1 MANQNKNLINKQ
13 DKIKIIKDEVEAVR
27 KLADVY
33 IGALSNDGFLNMV
46 REIVQ
51 NSLDEIIKGNTLDL
65 NIHVS
70 YDERTHIVMVEDFGQ
85 GIDHSVFVQVFS
97 VLHSSSNYDKVE
109 GSGRFSS
116 GKNGMGGTITNFLS
130 KFFIAESYRMDGT
143 AMAAEWH
150 EGKLYSEKKIKCP
163 KDRHGLKVTF
173 APSDMMGE
181 ITVTHAEVGRLLW
194 LLCNMSKI
202 GTTIHYNAID
212 IHGKVYK
219 NKIVNTRGM
228 SELFDSICA
237 KQLNIPI
244 SFMETNGT
252 MKLECMVSFDLDNI
266 NPDPIIMSFANTCPT
281 SGGTHVDGF
290 MDAFVKYFRDY
301 MNKIYLVNNK
311 KLNVTIQDIRTGL
324 RAVVS
329 CYHLYPMFTGQS
341 KDIFSEKSMYEY
353 AKDITTR
360 KLNEWASSNPTD
372 LQKIAKYL
380 KTICEIRTKIDGEK
394 VKMNDKYSTS
404 AVTGL
409 PSKYKKP
416 NGKGAFEIFIVEG
429 DSAANENARNKENQG
444 LYPLR
449 GKIPN
454 PIDTP
459 PAKFFANEEIAG
471 LVHIFG
477 YKGYQ
482 KNFDPDKFRP
492 EKVIILT
499 DADADGD
506 HIASLLCLMFIR
518 YFPFVITSGKLYR
531 ATPPLYGLSVN
542 GKMKY
547 FMDNADYLDYVY
559 DSFIKK
565 YNVRTLKNK
574 AISKKD
580 LNIILDRNMDY
591 YKEITRIC
599 NIHSLDPHLL
609 ESVLSNKDILKDNSK
624 FKRVIEKQYKFV
636 TVGKMNGV
644 TYING
649 LVNSKIQN
657 MFCNDILFE
666 DCKDIIRMIESSDT
680 EYLINGSNATLYD
693 LMKNFTDFEPLT
705 RYKGLGEMPTKEL
718 AKSTIIQGYGRV
730 LKQYTIDDVQKQL
743 KYVREIQSSK
753 SAFIKNIG
761 SIRKEDIV

>member
-1 MANQNKNLINKQ
+1 MAKEVINKQ
-13 DKIKIIKDEVEAVR
+13 DEIKIIENEVEAVR

-33 IGALSNDGFLNMV
+33 IGALGNDGFLNMV

-70 YDERTHIVMVEDFGQ
+70 YDEKTHIVIVEDYGQ
-85 GIDHSVFVQVFS
+85 GIDHNVFVQVFS

-143 AMAAEWH
+143 AKMAEWH
-150 EGKLYSEKKIKCP
+150 EGKLVSEKNIKCP
-163 KDRHGLKVTF
+163 KGKHGMKVTF

-181 ITVTHAEVGRLLW
+181 ITVTVGEIGRLLW

-202 GTTIHYNAID
+202 GTTIHYSAID
-212 IHGKVYK
+212 IHGKTHK

-228 SELFDSICA
+228 SELYDSICA
-237 KQLNIPI
+237 KQLTAPV
-244 SFMETNGT
+244 SFMETDGT
-252 MKLECMVSFDLDNI
+252 MKLECMLSYDLNDM
-266 NPDPIIMSFANTCPT
+266 NPEPIIMSFANTCPT
-281 SGGTHVDGF
+281 SGGTHVDGV
-290 MDAFVKYFRDY
+290 MDAFVKYFREY
-301 MNKIYLVNNK
+301 MNKIYLANNNK
-311 KLNVTIQDIRTGL
+311 LTVTIQDIRTGL
-324 RAVVS
+324 RGVIS
-329 CYHLYPMFTGQS
+329 CYHLFPMFTGQS
-341 KDIFSEKSMYEY
+341 KDIFSEKSMFEY
-353 AKDITTR
+353 AKDVTTR
-360 KLNEWASSNPTD
+360 QLNAWASSNPTD

-380 KTICEIRTKIDGEK
+380 KSICEIRTKMDGEK
-394 VKMNDKYSTS
+394 VKINDKYEVS
-404 AVTGL
+404 AVTGFS
-409 PSKYKKP
+409 SKYKKP
-416 NGKGAFEIFIVEG
+416 NGKGPFEVIFVEG
-429 DSAANENARNKENQG
+429 DSAANENSRDKETQG
-444 LYPLR
+444 LMPLR

-454 PIDTP
+454 PITTP
-459 PAKFFANEEIAG
+459 PAKFFANEEIASA
-471 LVHIFG
+471 VHIFG

-482 KNFDPDKFRP
+482 KVFDPDKFKP

-531 ATPPLYGLSVN
+531 ATPPLYGLSLGN

-547 FMDNADYLDYVY
+547 FIDNADYLDYVY
-559 DSFIKK
+559 DTFVKK
-565 YNVRTLKNK
+565 YDVRTAKNK
-574 AISKKD
+574 PISKKD
-580 LNIILDRNMDY
+580 LNLILERNMDY
-591 YKEITRIC
+591 FKEITRIC

-609 ESVLSNKDILKDNSK
+609 ETVLSNRNLLKDSSK
-624 FKRVIEKQYKFV
+624 FKRVIEKLYKFV

-657 MFCNDILFE
+657 LFCNDILFT
-666 DCKDIIRMIESSDT
+666 DSSKLLKMIETS
-680 EYLINGSNATLYD
+680 EVNYIINGQPATLYD
-693 LMKNFTDFEPLT
+693 LMRSFREFEPLT

-718 AKSTIIQGYGRV
+718 ATSTIMPGYGRV
-730 LKQYTIDDVQKQL
+730 LKQYTIDDVAKQL
-743 KYVREIQSSK
+743 KYVREVQSSK
-753 SAFIKNIG
+753 DVFVKNVG
-761 SIRKEDIV
+761 TIRKEDIV

>member
-1 MANQNKNLINKQ
+1 MAKEVINKQ
-13 DKIKIIKDEVEAVR
+13 DEIKIIENEVEAVR

-33 IGALSNDGFLNMV
+33 IGALGNDGFLNMV

-70 YDERTHIVMVEDFGQ
+70 YDEKTHIVIVEDYGQ
-85 GIDHSVFVQVFS
+85 GIDHNVFVQVFS

-143 AMAAEWH
+143 AKMAEWH
-150 EGKLYSEKKIKCP
+150 EGKLVSEKNIKCP
-163 KDRHGLKVTF
+163 KGKHGMKVTF

-181 ITVTHAEVGRLLW
+181 ITVTVGEIGRLLW

-202 GTTIHYNAID
+202 GTTIHYSAID
-212 IHGKVYK
+212 IHGKTHK

-228 SELFDSICA
+228 SELYDSICA
-237 KQLNIPI
+237 KQLTVPI
-244 SFMETNGT
+244 SFMETDGT
-252 MKLECMVSFDLDNI
+252 MKLECMLSYDLNDM
-266 NPDPIIMSFANTCPT
+266 NPEPIIMSFANTCPT
-281 SGGTHVDGF
+281 SGGTHVDGV
-290 MDAFVKYFRDY
+290 MDAFVKYFREY
-301 MNKIYLVNNK
+301 MNKIYLANNNK
-311 KLNVTIQDIRTGL
+311 LTVTIQDIRTGL
-324 RAVVS
+324 RGVIS
-329 CYHLYPMFTGQS
+329 CYHLFPMFTGQS
-341 KDIFSEKSMYEY
+341 KDIFSEKSMFEY
-353 AKDITTR
+353 AKEVTTR
-360 KLNEWASSNPTD
+360 QLNAWASSNPTD

-380 KTICEIRTKIDGEK
+380 KSICEIRTKMDGEK
-394 VKMNDKYSTS
+394 VKINDKYEVS
-404 AVTGL
+404 AVTGFS
-409 PSKYKKP
+409 SKYKKP
-416 NGKGAFEIFIVEG
+416 NGKGPFEVIFVEG
-429 DSAANENARNKENQG
+429 DSAANENSRDKETQG
-444 LYPLR
+444 LMPLR

-454 PIDTP
+454 PITTP
-459 PAKFFANEEIAG
+459 PAKFFANEEIASA
-471 LVHIFG
+471 VHIFG

-482 KNFDPDKFRP
+482 KVFDPDKFKP

-531 ATPPLYGLSVN
+531 ATPPLYGLSLGN

-547 FMDNADYLDYVY
+547 FIDNADYLDYVY
-559 DSFIKK
+559 DTFVKK
-565 YNVRTLKNK
+565 YDVRTAKNK
-574 AISKKD
+574 PISKKD
-580 LNIILDRNMDY
+580 LNFILERNMDY
-591 YKEITRIC
+591 FKEITRIC

-609 ESVLSNKDILKDNSK
+609 ETVLSNRNLLKDSSK
-624 FKRVIEKQYKFV
+624 FKRAIEKLYKFV

-657 MFCNDILFE
+657 LFCNDILFT
-666 DCKDIIRMIESSDT
+666 DSSKLLKMIETS
-680 EYLINGSNATLYD
+680 EVNYIINGQPATLYD
-693 LMKNFTDFEPLT
+693 LMRSFREFEPLT

-718 AKSTIIQGYGRV
+718 ATSTIMPGYGRV
-730 LKQYTIDDVQKQL
+730 LKQYTIDDVAKQL
-743 KYVREIQSSK
+743 KYVREVQSSK
-753 SAFIKNIG
+753 DVFVKNVG
-761 SIRKEDIV
+761 TIRKEDIV

>member
-1 MANQNKNLINKQ
+1 MAKEVINKQ
-13 DKIKIIKDEVEAVR
+13 DEIKIIENEVEAVR

-33 IGALSNDGFLNMV
+33 IGALGNDGFLNMV

-70 YDERTHIVMVEDFGQ
+70 YDEKTHIVIVEDYGQ
-85 GIDHSVFVQVFS
+85 GIDHNVFVQVFS

-143 AMAAEWH
+143 AKMAEWH
-150 EGKLYSEKKIKCP
+150 EGKLVSEKNIKCP
-163 KDRHGLKVTF
+163 KGKHGMKVTF

-181 ITVTHAEVGRLLW
+181 ITITVGEIGRLLW

-202 GTTIHYNAID
+202 GTTIHYSAID
-212 IHGKVYK
+212 IHGKAHK

-228 SELFDSICA
+228 SELYDSICA
-237 KQLNIPI
+237 KQLTVPI
-244 SFMETNGT
+244 SFMETDGT
-252 MKLECMVSFDLDNI
+252 MKLECMLSYDLNDM
-266 NPDPIIMSFANTCPT
+266 NPEPIIMSFANTCPT
-281 SGGTHVDGF
+281 SGGTHVDGV
-290 MDAFVKYFRDY
+290 MDAFVKYFREY
-301 MNKIYLVNNK
+301 MNKIYLANNNK
-311 KLNVTIQDIRTGL
+311 LTVTIQDIRTGL
-324 RAVVS
+324 RGVIS
-329 CYHLYPMFTGQS
+329 CYHLFPMFTGQS
-341 KDIFSEKSMYEY
+341 KDIFSEKSMFEY
-353 AKDITTR
+353 AKEVTTR
-360 KLNEWASSNPTD
+360 QLNAWASSNPTD

-380 KTICEIRTKIDGEK
+380 KSICEIRTKMDGEK
-394 VKMNDKYSTS
+394 VKINDKYEVS
-404 AVTGL
+404 AVTGFS
-409 PSKYKKP
+409 SKYKKP
-416 NGKGAFEIFIVEG
+416 NGKGPFEVIFVEG
-429 DSAANENARNKENQG
+429 DSAANENSRDKETQG
-444 LYPLR
+444 LMPLR

-454 PIDTP
+454 PITTP
-459 PAKFFANEEIAG
+459 PAKFFANEEIASA
-471 LVHIFG
+471 VHIFG

-482 KNFDPDKFRP
+482 KVFDPDKFKP

-531 ATPPLYGLSVN
+531 ATPPLYGLSLGN

-547 FMDNADYLDYVY
+547 FIDNADYLDYVY
-559 DSFIKK
+559 DTFVKK
-565 YNVRTLKNK
+565 YDVRTAKNK
-574 AISKKD
+574 PISKKD
-580 LNIILDRNMDY
+580 LNLILERNMNY
-591 YKEITRIC
+591 FKEITRIC

-609 ESVLSNKDILKDNSK
+609 ETVLSNRNLLKDSSK
-624 FKRVIEKQYKFV
+624 FKRVIEKLYKFV

-657 MFCNDILFE
+657 LFCNDILFT
-666 DCKDIIRMIESSDT
+666 DSSKLLKMIETS
-680 EYLINGSNATLYD
+680 EVNYIINGQPATLYD
-693 LMKNFTDFEPLT
+693 LMRSFREFEPLT

-718 AKSTIIQGYGRV
+718 ATSTIMPGYGRV
-730 LKQYTIDDVQKQL
+730 LKQYTIDDVAKQL
-743 KYVREIQSSK
+743 KYVREVQSSK
-753 SAFIKNIG
+753 DVFVKNVG
-761 SIRKEDIV
+761 TIRKEDIV

>member
-1 MANQNKNLINKQ
+1 MAKEVINKQ
-13 DKIKIIKDEVEAVR
+13 DEIKIIENEVEAVR

-33 IGALSNDGFLNMV
+33 IGALGNDGFLNMV

-70 YDERTHIVMVEDFGQ
+70 YDEKTHIVIVEDYGQ
-85 GIDHSVFVQVFS
+85 GIDHNVFVQVFS

-143 AMAAEWH
+143 AKMAEWH
-150 EGKLYSEKKIKCP
+150 EGKLVSEKNIKCP
-163 KDRHGLKVTF
+163 KGKHGMKVTF

-181 ITVTHAEVGRLLW
+181 ITVTVGEIGRLLW

-202 GTTIHYNAID
+202 GTTVHYSAID
-212 IHGKVYK
+212 IHGKTHK

-228 SELFDSICA
+228 SELYDSICA
-237 KQLNIPI
+237 KQLTAPI
-244 SFMETNGT
+244 SFMETDGT
-252 MKLECMVSFDLDNI
+252 MKLECMLSYDLNDM
-266 NPDPIIMSFANTCPT
+266 NPEPIIMSFANTCPT
-281 SGGTHVDGF
+281 SGGTHVDGV
-290 MDAFVKYFRDY
+290 MDAFVKYFREY
-301 MNKIYLVNNK
+301 MNKIYLANNNK
-311 KLNVTIQDIRTGL
+311 LTVTIQDIRTGL
-324 RAVVS
+324 RGVIS
-329 CYHLYPMFTGQS
+329 CYHLFPMFTGQS
-341 KDIFSEKSMYEY
+341 KDIFSEKSMLEY
-353 AKDITTR
+353 AKEVTTR
-360 KLNEWASSNPTD
+360 QLNAWASSNPTD

-380 KTICEIRTKIDGEK
+380 KSICEIRTKMDGEK
-394 VKMNDKYSTS
+394 VKINDKYEVS
-404 AVTGL
+404 AVTGFS
-409 PSKYKKP
+409 SKYKKP
-416 NGKGAFEIFIVEG
+416 NGKGPFEVIFVEG
-429 DSAANENARNKENQG
+429 DSAANENSRDKETQG
-444 LYPLR
+444 LMPLR

-454 PIDTP
+454 PITTP
-459 PAKFFANEEIAG
+459 PAKFFANEEIASA
-471 LVHIFG
+471 VHIFG

-482 KNFDPDKFRP
+482 KVFDPDKFKP

-531 ATPPLYGLSVN
+531 ATPPLYGLSLGN

-547 FMDNADYLDYVY
+547 FIDNADYLDYVY
-559 DSFIKK
+559 DTFVKK
-565 YNVRTLKNK
+565 YDVRTAKNK
-574 AISKKD
+574 PISKKD
-580 LNIILDRNMDY
+580 LNLILERNMDY
-591 YKEITRIC
+591 FKEITRIC

-609 ESVLSNKDILKDNSK
+609 ETVLSNRNLLKDSSK
-624 FKRVIEKQYKFV
+624 FKRVIEKLYKFV

-657 MFCNDILFE
+657 LFCNDILFT
-666 DCKDIIRMIESSDT
+666 DSSKLLKMIETS
-680 EYLINGSNATLYD
+680 EVNYIINGQPATLYD
-693 LMKNFTDFEPLT
+693 LMRSFREFEPLT

-718 AKSTIIQGYGRV
+718 ATSTIMPGYGRV
-730 LKQYTIDDVQKQL
+730 LKQYTIDDVAKQL
-743 KYVREIQSSK
+743 KYVREVQSSK
-753 SAFIKNIG
+753 DVFVKNVG
-761 SIRKEDIV
+761 TIRKEDIV

>member
-1 MANQNKNLINKQ
+1 MAKEVINKQ
-13 DKIKIIKDEVEAVR
+13 DEIKIIENEVEAVR

-33 IGALSNDGFLNMV
+33 IGALGNDGFLNMV

-70 YDERTHIVMVEDFGQ
+70 YDEKTHIVIVEDYGQ
-85 GIDHSVFVQVFS
+85 GIDHNVFVQVFS

-143 AMAAEWH
+143 AKMAEWH
-150 EGKLYSEKKIKCP
+150 EGKLVSEKNIKCP
-163 KDRHGLKVTF
+163 KGKHGMKVTF

-181 ITVTHAEVGRLLW
+181 ITVTAGEIGRLLW

-202 GTTIHYNAID
+202 GTTIHYSAID
-212 IHGKVYK
+212 IHGKTYK

-228 SELFDSICA
+228 SELYDSICA
-237 KQLNIPI
+237 KQLTVPI

-252 MKLECMVSFDLDNI
+252 MKLECMLSYDLNDM
-266 NPDPIIMSFANTCPT
+266 NPEPIIMSFANTCPT
-281 SGGTHVDGF
+281 SGGTHVDGV
-290 MDAFVKYFRDY
+290 MDAFVKYFREY
-301 MNKIYLVNNK
+301 MNKIYLANNNK
-311 KLNVTIQDIRTGL
+311 LTVTIQDIRSGL
-324 RAVVS
+324 RGVIS

-341 KDIFSEKSMYEY
+341 KDIFSEKSMLEY
-353 AKDITTR
+353 AKEVTTR
-360 KLNEWASSNPTD
+360 QLNAWASSNPTD

-380 KTICEIRTKIDGEK
+380 KTICEIRTKMDGEK
-394 VKMNDKYSTS
+394 VKINDKYEVS
-404 AVTGL
+404 AVTGFS
-409 PSKYKKP
+409 SKYKKP
-416 NGKGAFEIFIVEG
+416 NGKGPFEVIFVEG
-429 DSAANENARNKENQG
+429 DSAANENSRDKETQG
-444 LYPLR
+444 LMPLR

-454 PIDTP
+454 PITTP
-459 PAKFFANEEIAG
+459 PAKFFANEEIASA
-471 LVHIFG
+471 VHIFG

-482 KNFDPDKFRP
+482 KNFDPDKFKP

-531 ATPPLYGLSVN
+531 ATPPLYGLSLGN

-547 FMDNADYLDYVY
+547 FIDNADYLDYVY
-559 DSFIKK
+559 DTFIKK
-565 YNVRTLKNK
+565 YDVRTAKNK
-574 AISKKD
+574 PIPKKE
-580 LNIILDRNMDY
+580 LNLILERNMDY
-591 YKEITRIC
+591 FKEITRIC

-609 ESVLSNKDILKDNSK
+609 ETVLSNRSLLKDSSK
-624 FKRVIEKQYKFV
+624 FKRAIEKLYKFV

-657 MFCNDILFE
+657 LFCNDILFI
-666 DCKDIIRMIESSDT
+666 DSDKLLKMIETS
-680 EYLINGSNATLYD
+680 EVNYIINGQPATLYD
-693 LMKNFTDFEPLT
+693 LMRSFREFEPLT

-718 AKSTIIQGYGRV
+718 ATSTIMPGYGRV
-730 LKQYTIDDVQKQL
+730 LKQYTIDDVAKQL
-743 KYVREIQSSK
+743 KYVREVQSSK
-753 SAFIKNIG
+753 DVFIKNIG
-761 SIRKEDIV
+761 TIRKEDIV